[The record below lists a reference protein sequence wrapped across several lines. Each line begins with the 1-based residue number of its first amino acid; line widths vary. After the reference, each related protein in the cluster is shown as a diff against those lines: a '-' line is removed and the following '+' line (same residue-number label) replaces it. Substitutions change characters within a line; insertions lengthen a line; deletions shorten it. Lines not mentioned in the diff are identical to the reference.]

1 MMRSAGQGARGEGSP
16 EQTATQLIAQL
27 NTVLQQNED
36 AETAIDVYKTINWII
51 GQLEDVKQS
60 ALDLA
65 ERDMKCRELDTLST
79 PSGSAGWTEPQTQ
92 QLNEEAWERAV
103 SENPRLREIQRTYEA
118 ARARLEGARE
128 PYMELPES
136 RFYVR

>member
-1 MMRSAGQGARGEGSP
+1 MRSVGQGARNEGSP

-27 NTVLQQNED
+27 SAELRQNED

-51 GQLEDVKQS
+51 GQLEDVKVF

-65 ERDMKCRELDTLST
+65 EGDMRQRELETLNT
-79 PSGSAGWTEPQTQ
+79 PSGSAGWTEPKTQ
-92 QLNEEAWERAV
+92 QLDEEAWERAM
-103 SENPRLREIQRTYEA
+103 SENPRLREIQHAYEA
-118 ARARLEGARE
+118 AKARLEGAQE

-136 RFYVR
+136 RFYIR